1 MSFVLLHHSRA
12 VDKKINGACGTQA
25 KGAFSSRI
33 CYTATVT
40 GLGRKIAAV
49 VLFMVASL
57 LVQARPGYC
66 AHYGIRKVADG
77 IYAAIAQPE
86 GKASSNAMF
95 IVTSY
100 EVVLAGAHFV
110 PDGVKE
116 LMAEMGKVTPLPLR
130 HVILTHHHRGFNY
143 IDFDLPANV
152 EIITSWQGWQALKS
166 ELRQLRNPVLFF
178 DKNLTLQW
186 DPFTIALTNSDLGHS
201 EGDLIVYLPKEG
213 ILFTSDLFY
222 NDTVGYMGDGSMRE
236 WIMTLDALEA
246 FQPRIVVPGIGKVTD
261 IDGIRRFKEF
271 FREFLTRVLYHIEK
285 GDSLA
290 KTKKEFSLPNYKNL
304 PGYRTF
310 FEVNVER
317 AYKNLK
323 GK

>member
-1 MSFVLLHHSRA
+1 MSG
-12 VDKKINGACGTQA
+12 KI
-25 KGAFSSRI
+25 
-33 CYTATVT
+33 ATVM
-40 GLGRKIAAV
+40 L
-49 VLFMVASL
+49 VLVASL
-57 LVQARPGYC
+57 ILTALPGYS
-66 AHYGIRKVADG
+66 AHYSIRKVTDG
-77 IYAAIAQPE
+77 AYAAIAQPE

-95 IVTSY
+95 FVTQY
-100 EVVLAGAHFV
+100 EVILVGSHLI

-116 LMAEMGKVTPLPLR
+116 LLAEMGKITPLPLR

-166 ELRQLRNPVLFF
+166 EFRQLRNPVLFF

-186 DPFTIALTNSDLGHS
+186 EPFTISLTNSNLGHS

-213 ILFTSDLFY
+213 ILFTSDLVF
-222 NDTVGYMGDGSMRE
+222 NDVIGYMGDGSMRE
-236 WIMTLDALEA
+236 WVMSLEALEA
-246 FQPRIVVPGIGKVTD
+246 LQPRIVVPGVGGVTD
-261 IDGIRRFKEF
+261 VDGIRRFKGF
-271 FREFLTRVLYHIEK
+271 MRDFLTKILYHIER

-290 KTKKEFSLPNYKNL
+290 KTKKEFSLPRYKNM

-323 GK
+323 GN